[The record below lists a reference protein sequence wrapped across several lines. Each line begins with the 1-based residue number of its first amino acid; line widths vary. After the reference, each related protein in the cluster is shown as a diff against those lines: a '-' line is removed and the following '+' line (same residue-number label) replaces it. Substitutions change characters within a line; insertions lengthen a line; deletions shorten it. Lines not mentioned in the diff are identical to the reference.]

1 MKVALVVHAKKPGV
15 KEIVIGLADWLK
27 ERNIDLNMIEEDA
40 LALGFEELALPA
52 EELTRGASLLIS
64 LGGDGTILRAV
75 RYITQDELLIL
86 GVNLGKLGFLTEIK
100 AGELFTA
107 LDRYLTKDYY
117 DDKRA
122 MLRVRVRSG
131 KKLILEQDVLN
142 EVVVGRGAQQRLVE
156 FSVLI
161 NDKVFTDYA
170 ADSVIFST
178 PTGSTGY
185 SLSAGGP
192 LASPKVDSILMT
204 PVCPH
209 SFFNRS
215 LLLGGEDGIK
225 VVFTKESQ
233 DFSLALD
240 GITTQLDESVN
251 VVEIETSSRFVNL
264 IRLSSRDFY
273 ANLKDNLNN
282 WTKIGD

>member
-1 MKVALVVHAKKPGV
+1 MKVALVVHTKKPNV
-15 KEIVIGLADWLK
+15 KEIVKDLADWLK

-40 LALGFEELALPA
+40 LALGFEGFGLPA

-86 GVNLGKLGFLTEIK
+86 GVNLGKLGFLTEIR
-100 AGELFTA
+100 AEELFFA
-107 LDRYLTKDYY
+107 LGRYLAKDYH

-122 MLRVRVRSG
+122 MLRVRARSG

-178 PTGSTGY
+178 PTGSTAY

-192 LASPKVDSILMT
+192 LASPKVSSILMT

-215 LLLGGEDGIK
+215 LLLSGEDGIK

-240 GITTQLDESVN
+240 GIVAQLGESIN
-251 VVEIETSSRFVNL
+251 VVEIETSSRLVNL
-264 IRLSSRDFY
+264 MRLTGRDFY